1 MSHKQAFFSSFP
13 ADSNEKQEAQH
24 SYHLRVEGPVFLI
37 LILQGKMV
45 ISTSFICGDVFS
57 LEKNCMYLYASL
69 NFVYLPT

>member
-1 MSHKQAFFSSFP
+1 MKSKNLSTHTTW
-13 ADSNEKQEAQH
+13 
-24 SYHLRVEGPVFLI
+24 LRVEGPVFLI

-45 ISTSFICGDVFS
+45 ISTSFIYGDVFS